1 MLEKLILLALAY
13 IITSKSM
20 KENTNILLIITSFI
34 ITSFFLTACSSTQTT
49 GYSGSNPSEIVDIYT
64 GSRNQLDLVIASEPI
79 EYTID
84 ISTPEGK
91 SKLNN
96 LTLQQAEG
104 LVIREAV
111 MKNKCAKLVD
121 PQFTNLM
128 KGKHVLRVTVYGFPA
143 KYKNQ

>member
-1 MLEKLILLALAY
+1 MKKNTINFLVVNTIIFTSLFLI
-13 IITSKSM
+13 TCG
-20 KENTNILLIITSFI
+20 T
-34 ITSFFLTACSSTQTT
+34 TQTT
-49 GYSGSNPSEIVDIYT
+49 GYSGSNPAEIIDIYT
-64 GSRNQLDLVIASEPI
+64 GSRTQLDLVIASEPI

-84 ISTPEGK
+84 ISTPVGM
-91 SKLNN
+91 SKLNK

-128 KGKHVLRVTVYGFPA
+128 KGKRVLRVTVYGFPA